1 MIKPQFSYCPLIWMY
16 SSRKGNNL
24 INRIHERSIRI
35 VSGDNEI
42 NFENFLEKNKEIT
55 VHQRNLQVFLIEVFK
70 IINENVPSIVDSFFI
85 FRENSH
91 NLRNFKIML
100 NGNKKTLRYGSEKIS
115 YCAPLLWENL
125 QEEYKLA
132 NSLSEFKLKVK
143 TWKCDTCV
151 SRLCRM
157 PTFPLEFRFYLNT
170 PLRLTASDN

>member
-91 NLRNFKIML
+91 NLRNFKIIL
-100 NGNKKTLRYGSEKIS
+100 NGNKKTLRSGSEKIS
-115 YCAPLLWENL
+115 Y
-125 QEEYKLA
+125 
-132 NSLSEFKLKVK
+132 
-143 TWKCDTCV
+143 
-151 SRLCRM
+151 
-157 PTFPLEFRFYLNT
+157 
-170 PLRLTASDN
+170 